1 MIATKKDANFTFLLI
16 GLMMTLLAGPL
27 ILEFTDQP
35 AGMIVSFA
43 FTATLVIGIWS
54 LIESKNWFRFGVIL
68 AVADVV
74 VTVLD
79 ALNPSQ
85 VLQLAS
91 MALGIVFCAFS
102 LVFALRHVFF
112 GRQIDGNRI
121 IGAVC
126 VYLLLGVALALLN
139 IVVYRLIPG
148 SFNGLAPDVD
158 ANEGLDL
165 IYYSFVTMTTLGYG
179 DITPAGALARALAYL
194 GAITGQF
201 YIAILVG
208 MAVGQ
213 FLSQRNA
220 GD

>member
-1 MIATKKDANFTFLLI
+1 MRAQKDANFTYLLI
-16 GLMMTLLAGPL
+16 GLMMTLLAGPI
-27 ILEFTDQP
+27 ILEFTNQP
-35 AGMIVSFA
+35 PQMIISFA
-43 FTATLVIGIWS
+43 FTATLVFGIWS
-54 LIESKNWFRFGVIL
+54 LTESKKWFRFGVGL

-74 VTVLD
+74 VTVID
-79 ALNPSQ
+79 AIDPSKA
-85 VLQLAS
+85 LQLMS
-91 MALGIVFCAFS
+91 MVIGIVFCSFS

-112 GRQIDGNRI
+112 GHRIDGNRI

-139 IVVYRLIPG
+139 IMIYRLVPD
-148 SFNGLAPDVD
+148 SFNGLTGGVD
-158 ANEGLDL
+158 TEEGLDL

-179 DITPAGALARALAYL
+179 DIAPVGPLAKALSYF
-194 GAITGQF
+194 GAIAGQF

-213 FLSQRNA
+213 FLSQKNA